1 MITTSKIPGP
11 SRRNNGHSEKRDSQG
26 IECIGKSVKKNG
38 TSSSVKGA
46 IQLGIAHTVGGIG
59 QRADRDVLMQ
69 DFYVV
74 ESTFFPGQ
82 GCSLTPAHHYGDFHF
97 KTYAP
102 FAFQYFRELFGISPV
117 DYLYALCN
125 EPLIEL
131 SNPGASGSVFFVSS
145 NDEFIIKSVQHKEA
159 EFLQKLLPGY
169 YMNLNQNKCTLL
181 PKFYGLYCMQTG
193 GRNIRLVVM
202 NNFLP
207 CSVCMHLKYDLK
219 GSTFKRRASSKEREK
234 TLPTFKDLDFMKDN
248 PDGLFLDSDRHNAL
262 CKTIQRDCLVL
273 QSFKII
279 DYSLLVGI
287 HILDQMQPEK
297 MTEMV
302 EGSSSP
308 QEECE
313 STRQKVHYSKI
324 KDLVQ
329 KDGCAGGIIETKD
342 KRRGIPAKNSKGE
355 QLLVYI
361 GIIDILQSYR
371 LVKKLEHSWKAL
383 FHDGDTIS
391 VHRPGFYA
399 ERFQKFMCTKVF
411 KKIPAETLPSKK
423 KPRKGRSGSRNITD
437 EEASTSASIYLLR
450 SARTSK
456 EVNYIN
462 NQSDAAKRERET
474 KQKDVSINS
483 DPVDLSS
490 RTCSQA
496 TSSPCSSSSFQVDIM
511 KREGGLEQEVFAT
524 LSTLVDPSYGPTN
537 RTTGS
542 LMCSAD
548 VEPCIAEGG
557 GEKESLRT
565 QSAPVIS
572 SFGSSNTM
580 IEEASFLKRMI
591 GF

>member
-1 MITTSKIPGP
+1 TSAASDTQAVVPDAFVDSGAEKQMITTSKIPGP
-11 SRRNNGHSEKRDSQG
+11 SRRNNG
-26 IECIGKSVKKNG
+26 VKKNG

-411 KKIPAETLPSKK
+411 KKIPQSPPTFTKRSPPTLTSSHRLLNDLHPSF
-423 KPRKGRSGSRNITD
+423 
-437 EEASTSASIYLLR
+437 
-450 SARTSK
+450 
-456 EVNYIN
+456 
-462 NQSDAAKRERET
+462 T
-474 KQKDVSINS
+474 KQS
-483 DPVDLSS
+483 PPTL
-490 RTCSQA
+490 
-496 TSSPCSSSSFQVDIM
+496 TSSHHLQNDLRPLFTKQS
-511 KREGGLEQEVFAT
+511 
-524 LSTLVDPSYGPTN
+524 PPTF
-537 RTTGS
+537 T
-542 LMCSAD
+542 
-548 VEPCIAEGG
+548 
-557 GEKESLRT
+557 K
-565 QSAPVIS
+565 
-572 SFGSSNTM
+572 
-580 IEEASFLKRMI
+580 
-591 GF
+591 